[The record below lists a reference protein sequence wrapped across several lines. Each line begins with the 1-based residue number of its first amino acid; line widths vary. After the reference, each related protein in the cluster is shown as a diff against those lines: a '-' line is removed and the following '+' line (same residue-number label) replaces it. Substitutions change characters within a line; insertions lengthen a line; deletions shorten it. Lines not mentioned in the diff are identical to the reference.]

1 MESRD
6 EQNERPPLKNAVFK
20 DNIPQGTSLNKDSIK
35 VYYLEVDVNGNVTR
49 GAEAEPTDY
58 NIISSDGS
66 KLEIAFKDSIN
77 KAYQIEYATKIT
89 DENIKSFR
97 NNVTITSDNQK
108 ATKRKF
114 YCNGFSWYTLK

>member
-1 MESRD
+1 MNKTQD
-6 EQNERPPLKNAVFK
+6 TLKNAIFK
-20 DNIPQGTSLNKDSIK
+20 DNIPQGTNLNKDSIK

-77 KAYQIEYATKIT
+77 KAYQIEYATKLLMKILKVSEIT
-89 DENIKSFR
+89 LR
-97 NNVTITSDNQK
+97 
-108 ATKRKF
+108 
-114 YCNGFSWYTLK
+114 